1 MKTMKTMKTMNK
13 SMMLL
18 MTTFLVAA
26 CNPTTPTSLTAV
38 SAVANQPS
46 VQQASVN
53 QSLYNTV
60 AMKKENLIGKW
71 RVMDSAIMGDGGKP
85 LMLEFTEDK
94 VLILNACNMIQAN
107 YQIENHQLKIGSA
120 MSTRKACEEALMKAD
135 NQAIALLKGQV
146 SLQRFVDA
154 LPDAVEMKID
164 ANGQTYRLHK
174 MK

>member
-1 MKTMKTMKTMNK
+1 MKK
-13 SMMLL
+13 SMILL
-18 MTTFLVAA
+18 MTTFLVA

-71 RVMDSAIMGDGGKP
+71 RVIDSAIVGEGGKP

-94 VLILNACNMIQAN
+94 VLVLNACNQIQAS
-107 YQIENHQLKIGSA
+107 YSIENQQLKIGSA
-120 MSTRKACEEALMKAD
+120 MSTRMACEEALMKAD
-135 NQAIALLKGQV
+135 NQAIALLKGRV

-164 ANGQTYRLHK
+164 ANGQTYRLHQVK
-174 MK
+174 